1 MPKKS
6 KNKPN
11 NFLYVLENNNV
22 HPLKEQVPPTKY
34 ESTMNKL
41 WNVTF
46 INEQT
51 DPAAPV
57 DPAAVDPA
65 AAPVDPAA
73 APVDTTALPAAEP
86 ETDEKPYTWLAYI
99 AYKCLMIDPSEVSSM
114 PEFEKMVEE
123 FGDIADKSDI
133 ESPGDALNL
142 FEFLHDIVES
152 RDVVEQ

>member
-1 MPKKS
+1 MPKNS

-22 HPLKEQVPPTKY
+22 HPLKEEVPPTKY

-51 DPAAPV
+51 DPAA
-57 DPAAVDPA
+57 AVAP

-73 APVDTTALPAAEP
+73 PPAPVPAPIAPEPEVEP
-86 ETDEKPYTWLAYI
+86 ETDAKPYTWLAYI

-114 PEFEKMVEE
+114 SEFEKMVEE